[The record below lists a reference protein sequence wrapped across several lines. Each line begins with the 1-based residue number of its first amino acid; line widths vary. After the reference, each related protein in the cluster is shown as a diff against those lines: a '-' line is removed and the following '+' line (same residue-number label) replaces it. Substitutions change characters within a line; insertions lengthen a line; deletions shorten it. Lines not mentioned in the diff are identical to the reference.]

1 MLFTKWEISKRE
13 AVAENGMVAAK
24 HPLAAEAGLQVLK
37 EGGNAVDAAITTAL
51 VTGVLE
57 PHLNGIG
64 GGGFMVFHEAS
75 SGDNHF
81 LDFSAVAPQA
91 AMPDMYEIVDK
102 DATDV
107 VGFRGVKDNANVH
120 GHRSVAVPGM
130 VAGAAE
136 ALKHFGTITLEQA
149 LQPAIRFA
157 EEGFDVTWYTMLGV
171 GGSMELI
178 ARFPATAAIF
188 LKEGKFLFLPA
199 GMVPADRI
207 VQKDLAVTLRRIA
220 KEGPDG
226 FSRGEGARAIVQE
239 LGAHGNPVTEDDLV
253 NYETRLVK
261 PRVVTYRN
269 GYQWVFGPGTGGSTL
284 AETFNI
290 LEGFN
295 FQNLDPRSAQALNL
309 FIEAAKVAYADRWQH
324 LADEVYVDVPWQ
336 VLESKEYAAERRQ
349 AIDPGQAAKSVKPW
363 GGGPFGRGAKPGA
376 GGCTTHLSVVDRDR
390 NMVAI
395 TQTIN
400 EVWGSGGV
408 VPGTGVLFNDA
419 MVLFDPNPGRANS
432 IQGGKRPLSSMT
444 PILVLKNGKPF
455 LTVGAPG
462 GRMIMGTVMK
472 VLHNVIDFGMGIQEA
487 CATISVDCS
496 RAEVLT
502 DADLGASVHKSLSEM
517 GHVLDIRENSFRPRL
532 FASPTG
538 ILVDGAT
545 GKLHGGADPYHPG
558 VAVGY

>member
-24 HPLAAEAGLQVLK
+24 HPLAAEVGLQVLQN
-37 EGGNAVDAAITTAL
+37 GGNAVDAAITTAL
-51 VTGVLE
+51 AMGVLE
-57 PHLNGIG
+57 PYMNGIG
-64 GGGFMVFHEAS
+64 GGGFMLLHKAS
-75 SGDNHF
+75 SGENHF
-81 LDFSAVAPQA
+81 LDYFMPAPQA
-91 AMPDMYEIVDK
+91 TTPDMYEMVKADE
-102 DATDV
+102 TDV
-107 VGFRGVKDNANVH
+107 IGFGGVKDDANRH
-120 GHRSVAVPGM
+120 GCRSIGVPGL
-130 VAGAAE
+130 VAGAVQ
-136 ALKHFGTITLEQA
+136 ALKNFGTISLEQA

-157 EEGFDVTWYTMLGV
+157 EEGFDATWHNMLMAGR
-171 GGSMELI
+171 SMDLI
-178 ARFPATAAIF
+178 SRFPATAAVF
-188 LKEGKFLFLPA
+188 LKGGKFLFQPA
-199 GMVPADRI
+199 GQAPADRI
-207 VQKDLAVTLRRIA
+207 VQKDLAATLRRVA

-226 FSRGEGARAIVQE
+226 FYRSQVARTVVQHLQAQGSLMSE
-239 LGAHGNPVTEDDLV
+239 KDLASYKAYV
-253 NYETRLVK
+253 VK
-261 PRVVTYRN
+261 PRVVTYRD
-269 GYQWVFGPGTGGSTL
+269 GYQLVFGPGTGGSTL

-290 LEGFN
+290 LEGFD
-295 FQNLDPRSAQALNL
+295 FQNLDPRGAEALHL
-309 FIEAAKVAYADRWQH
+309 FIKAARIAYADRWQH

-349 AIDPGQAAKSVKPW
+349 SIDRRRAAEKVEPW
-363 GGGPFGRGAKPGA
+363 EGGPFGRGVKEVA

-400 EVWGSGGV
+400 MVWGSGVV
-408 VPGTGVLFNDA
+408 VPGTGVLFNDT
-419 MVLFDPNPGRANS
+419 MVLFDPKPGQANS

-444 PILVLKNGKPF
+444 PMLVLKDGKPF

-472 VLHNVIDFGMGIQEA
+472 VLHNVIDLGMGIQEA

-517 GHVLDIRENSFRPRL
+517 GHVLDIRENSFWPRL

>member
-1 MLFTKWEISKRE
+1 MLVTKWEISKRE

-37 EGGNAVDAAITTAL
+37 DGGNAVDAAITTAL
-51 VTGVLE
+51 AMGVLE

-64 GGGFMVFHEAS
+64 GGGFMVFHDTS
-75 SGDNHF
+75 NGDNHF

-91 AMPDMYEIVDK
+91 ATPDMYEIVDK
-102 DATDV
+102 GATGV
-107 VGFRGVKDNANVH
+107 VGFLGVKDDTNVR

-130 VAGAAE
+130 VPGAAE
-136 ALKHFGTITLEQA
+136 ALEHFGTITLEQA
-149 LQPAIRFA
+149 MQPAIRFA

-188 LKEGKFLFLPA
+188 FKEGKFLFTAA
-199 GMVPADRI
+199 GQQPADRI
-207 VQKDLAVTLRRIA
+207 VQKDLAATLRRIA

-226 FSRGEGARAIVQE
+226 FSRGEVARAIVQE

-290 LEGFN
+290 LEGFD
-295 FQNLDPRSAQALNL
+295 FQNLDPRGAQALHL
-309 FIEAAKVAYADRWQH
+309 FIEAARVAYTDRWQH

-349 AIDPGQAAKSVKPW
+349 AIDPGKAAESIVPW
-363 GGGPFGRGAKPGA
+363 EGGPFGCGAKPGA

-400 EVWGSGGV
+400 EGWGSGVV
-408 VPGTGVLFNDA
+408 VPGTGVLLNDA

-444 PILVLKNGKPF
+444 PVLVLKEGKPF
-455 LTVGAPG
+455 VTVGALG
-462 GRMIMGTVMK
+462 GRKIMGTVMK
-472 VLHNVIDFGMGIQEA
+472 ILHNVIGFGMGIQEA

-502 DADLGASVHKSLSEM
+502 DAGLGASVYKSLSEM

-532 FASPTG
+532 FASPAG
-538 ILVDGAT
+538 ILVDQAT
-545 GKLHGGADPYHPG
+545 GKLHGGGDPYHPG
-558 VAVGY
+558 VAIGY